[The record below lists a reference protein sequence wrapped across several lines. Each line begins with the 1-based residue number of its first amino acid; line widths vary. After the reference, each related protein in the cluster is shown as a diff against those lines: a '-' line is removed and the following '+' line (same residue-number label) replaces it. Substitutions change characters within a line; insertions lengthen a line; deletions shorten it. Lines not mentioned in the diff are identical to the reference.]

1 MVKTEELVD
10 KIHGFDFLASYK
22 VERDPRI
29 KIKLLALHHLQN
41 GKSIQD
47 VSEITLYNSK
57 SVKSWLEN
65 FIAFDYEGLIEREGR
80 GRKPRLPCEEEES
93 FKTELCK
100 MQDSKPG
107 GSLGA
112 TEIRTM
118 LADQFDCCYSRSGTY
133 ALLDRLNL
141 VWITGRSKHPK
152 SSQEAIELYKEL
164 FPLEVEN
171 IKSFIDGEKIE
182 IWWQDESRIGQQ
194 GSLSRVW
201 ATKGTRP
208 RVVRQKQFLSTYIF
222 GAVCPDRDVGC
233 ALILPECNAG
243 MMQIHLDEIS
253 ATVRKGYH
261 AIVLMDRASWHTT
274 ETLNI
279 PENISLLPLPPYSPE
294 LNPMEQVW
302 QKLKK
307 SYLSN
312 TAFKDYDSIVEA
324 CCNAW
329 NVFCDQDGAIKNLCS
344 RSWAQI

>member
-152 SSQEAIELYKEL
+152 SSQEAIE
-164 FPLEVEN
+164 
-171 IKSFIDGEKIE
+171 
-182 IWWQDESRIGQQ
+182 
-194 GSLSRVW
+194 
-201 ATKGTRP
+201 
-208 RVVRQKQFLSTYIF
+208 
-222 GAVCPDRDVGC
+222 
-233 ALILPECNAG
+233 
-243 MMQIHLDEIS
+243 
-253 ATVRKGYH
+253 
-261 AIVLMDRASWHTT
+261 
-274 ETLNI
+274 
-279 PENISLLPLPPYSPE
+279 
-294 LNPMEQVW
+294 
-302 QKLKK
+302 
-307 SYLSN
+307 
-312 TAFKDYDSIVEA
+312 
-324 CCNAW
+324 
-329 NVFCDQDGAIKNLCS
+329 
-344 RSWAQI
+344 